1 MSSSD
6 DEAPSPETG
15 ACSSKDPV
23 PPLQSESADDE
34 DELSVSKR
42 KSGYRRPR
50 VEWREVMRHEKGDEA
65 VMGED
70 EMKLQSKPASNQ
82 IMEESRMVRLPGH
95 VPAPTDVGLWKL
107 KSANIM
113 HNAGH
118 MLQCTTAP
126 WLIDSD
132 VNVYLKNLMVLSTLR
147 FICEANIMRTVIR
160 PTREGQSI

>member
-1 MSSSD
+1 MMTLKISVFRIPIFISPSINRNVLCFIQMSSSD

-50 VEWREVMRHEKGDEA
+50 VEWREVMRHEKGDGA

-70 EMKLQSKPASNQ
+70 EMKLQSKQASNQ

-95 VPAPTDVGLWKL
+95 VPV
-107 KSANIM
+107 
-113 HNAGH
+113 
-118 MLQCTTAP
+118 
-126 WLIDSD
+126 
-132 VNVYLKNLMVLSTLR
+132 
-147 FICEANIMRTVIR
+147 
-160 PTREGQSI
+160 QSL